1 MEKRC
6 IIKRRRDMG
15 INLKNV
21 KEPYYNDDTIIYH
34 VFSLLFS
41 ELCIGSKKLSV
52 FTDFITF

>member
-34 VFSLLFS
+34 VF
-41 ELCIGSKKLSV
+41 
-52 FTDFITF
+52 FITFFLNYI